1 MRRTLIIFVLSTLLI
16 LSCCSEK
23 TESEA
28 SVEVIDGVE
37 YVHNAGTP
45 LHPDKS
51 VTFEEELSIGGEEY
65 EMLSQPARF
74 CVDQKENIYVSDYQ
88 DQAIKVFD
96 PEGEFIRSIGRK
108 GEGPGEFSYLGSQTF
123 LPDGKLLAMDSM
135 GRRLNLFDAEG
146 TYLTSYHW
154 TQRPGR
160 LLDAAGST
168 CVMEMY
174 VMGEGKDP
182 LSGRKLFVKK
192 FDFDGEEVKIFGEFQ
207 TEKGEVYTESR
218 SGGGGIAVLI
228 SYPYSPHSIFAADQG
243 RHYLYHCVND
253 EYRIEVFDGEGKVIR
268 RIDRPYEAL
277 PFTGEDAEEFRTR
290 YDSGRQEGLKKMV
303 RGMAMPA
310 VKTVTPRML
319 VDDRGYLW
327 VETYEKKEMD
337 DKDVTAYDVFNP
349 DGYYEAKVW
358 SDVKPEIFMN
368 GKMYRF
374 HTDEETGYRLVK
386 RYRVVWSE

>member
-1 MRRTLIIFVLSTLLI
+1 MRRTLFIFVLWALLI
-16 LSCCSEK
+16 LSGCGEK
-23 TESEA
+23 TESKA
-28 SVEVIDGVE
+28 SVEIVDGIE
-37 YVHNAGTP
+37 YVHNTGTP
-45 LHPDKS
+45 LHPDKT
-51 VTFEEELSIGGEEY
+51 VTFEEELSIGGEES

-74 CVDQKENIYVSDYQ
+74 IVDQKENIYVSDYQ

-96 PEGEFIRSIGRK
+96 PNGKFIRSIGRK

-135 GRRLNLFDAEG
+135 GRRINLFDAEG

-160 LLDAAGST
+160 LLDATGST

-174 VMGEGKDP
+174 VMGEGNDP

-228 SYPYSPHSIFAADQG
+228 SYPYSPHSIFAADQV

-310 VKTVTPRML
+310 VKTITPRML
-319 VDDRGYLW
+319 VDDGGYLW
-327 VETYEKKEMD
+327 VETYEKKKAD
-337 DKDVTAYDVFNP
+337 DNDFTAYDIFNQ
-349 DGYYEAKVW
+349 DGFYEAKVW
-358 SDVKPEIFMN
+358 VEVRPDIFVN
-368 GKMYRF
+368 GKMYCF